1 MRKTADLFVD
11 GDRGLTTSFLNL
23 TVCNYT
29 RTIILMRWLGATAPS
44 QLVQRCRSQCQC
56 LSSFLLLVVYILVLH
71 SHLWWFSAGHRRLHL
86 KSTADETMLLWW
98 SGSAPDFPEDAADF
112 LLGCWHHTLGH
123 RDGMVLQTICL
134 LLKIVL
140 LATSCGDRRHC
151 NRFGNTSDD
160 FVSGACLLD
169 VNVRES

>member
-1 MRKTADLFVD
+1 
-11 GDRGLTTSFLNL
+11 
-23 TVCNYT
+23 
-29 RTIILMRWLGATAPS
+29 
-44 QLVQRCRSQCQC
+44 
-56 LSSFLLLVVYILVLH
+56 
-71 SHLWWFSAGHRRLHL
+71 
-86 KSTADETMLLWW
+86 MLLRW

-112 LLGCWHHTLGH
+112 FLGCWHHTLGH
-123 RDGMVLQTICL
+123 RDGLVLQTICL

-169 VNVRES
+169 VNVRESQCIISLLNNLLLSADDRADSFLLVYDFWHMYVVAFALFVFDSINFYFFRIF